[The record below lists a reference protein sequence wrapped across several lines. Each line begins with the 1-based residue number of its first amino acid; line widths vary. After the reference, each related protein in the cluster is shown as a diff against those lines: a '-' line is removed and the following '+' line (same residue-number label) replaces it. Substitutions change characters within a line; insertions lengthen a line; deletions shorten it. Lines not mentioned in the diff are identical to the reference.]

1 MIGMSQLSIFRTH
14 ALQHRQQRSKKDV
27 LPHLVSPPFFF
38 FLLHLLNYQAVRSQ
52 FGVVM
57 QDATVFSGTVRENSA
72 FNDPTSDLDNV
83 VRSAGTAELPD
94 DMMSMLMGYD
104 TSIAEQGSMLSGG
117 QRQHLML
124 ARAVW
129 KRVSYEGKFQIIHP

>member
-1 MIGMSQLSIFRTH
+1 MIGMSQHSIFRTH
-14 ALQHRQQRSKKDV
+14 ALQHRQQRYKKDV
-27 LPHLVSPPFFF
+27 LPHLVSPPF

-83 VRSAGTAELPD
+83 VRSARIAELHD
-94 DMMSMLMGYD
+94 DLMSMPMG
-104 TSIAEQGSMLSGG
+104 TTPLLPSRGACSQEASL
-117 QRQHLML
+117 
-124 ARAVW
+124 
-129 KRVSYEGKFQIIHP
+129 

>member
-1 MIGMSQLSIFRTH
+1 MSQHSIFRTH
-14 ALQHRQQRSKKDV
+14 ALQHCQQRYKKDV
-27 LPHLVSPPFFF
+27 LPHLLSPPFFF

-57 QDATVFSGTVRENSA
+57 QDATAFSGTVRENSA
-72 FNDPTSDLDNV
+72 FNDSTRDNV
-83 VRSAGTAELPD
+83 VRSARIAELHD
-94 DMMSMLMGYD
+94 DIMSMPMGYD
-104 TSIAEQGSMLSGG
+104 TSIAEQGCMLSGG